1 MIEVFITD
9 VRERNQAK
17 EILASLKASFP
28 ELDTH
33 IDLSNSDTAFPCGH
47 SVLRVEGPEIDVTAI
62 ISAVGRSGFR
72 CDVLED
78 KVCQS

>member
-9 VRERNQAK
+9 VREKDQAK

-28 ELDTH
+28 ELDMH
-33 IDLSNSDTAFPCGH
+33 IDLSNSGVAFPCGH
-47 SVLRVEGPEIDVTAI
+47 SVLRVEGKKIDAATI
-62 ISAVGRSGFR
+62 ISAVKRSGFR

-78 KVCQS
+78 KPCN